1 MPKRKLTE
9 IANDFEIS
17 FEKAQD
23 IVTNNLEEDMIILF
37 VVD

>member
-17 FEKAQD
+17 FEEAQD
-23 IVTNNLEEDMIILF
+23 IVTNNLEEDM
-37 VVD
+37 VTRS